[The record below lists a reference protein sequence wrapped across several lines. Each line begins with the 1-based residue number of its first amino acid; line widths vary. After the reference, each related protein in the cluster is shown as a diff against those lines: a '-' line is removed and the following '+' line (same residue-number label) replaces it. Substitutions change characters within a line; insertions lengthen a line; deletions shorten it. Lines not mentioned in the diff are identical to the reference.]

1 MDYQT
6 CLEQFISILRAE
18 DGDEADIAF
27 YRSYPTPSA
36 AEWADVLKMVASD
49 GGPTGPVS
57 CIVLYEVLLERR
69 GLRTRPE
76 SPLEKLAIDALRA
89 GTPPELISSI
99 LSHSWP
105 ECTEASDP
113 DRRRVH

>member
-6 CLEQFISILRAE
+6 CLEQFISILQAE
-18 DGDEADIAF
+18 GDDEAEAFIPF

-49 GGPTGPVS
+49 SGPTGPVS
-57 CIVLYEVLLERR
+57 CIILYEVLLERR

-76 SPLEKLAIDALRA
+76 SHLEKQVKDALKA
-89 GTPPELISSI
+89 GTPPEL
-99 LSHSWP
+99 LSYIYSHFCP
-105 ECTEASDP
+105 ECTEAS
-113 DRRRVH
+113 